1 MTVED
6 LMVRLRIEEDNKAAE
21 KRSRGNSTISR
32 ANECRGPKK
41 DKKKDQANLAESK
54 GEMVDLCAMLS
65 ECNLVGNPRE
75 WWIDSGASCHV
86 CANKELFSSYTP
98 APTDEKLFMAN
109 SVVAKVEGTGKI
121 LLKMTSG
128 KVETLNM
135 VSRVFTFEGR
145 CLVVNRMDRFMLSWQ
160 NRILVWVGRFRDSGF
175 DVVLGWWKV
184 FGSSTSVILLL
195 ERYREA
201 TVARG
206 PSSSVAGIVYN
217 YGSYFSV
224 LVASLEVLYAWMGRS
239 SVGYL
244 IISICGLDK
253 RDYSKMGARWI
264 CIRLV

>member
-1 MTVED
+1 MGYVVSAIDRAYEIVHIIFSRRMKCFEYEKMDKLSMSMIVMRPDWLIVKSEEWED
-6 LMVRLRIEEDNKAAE
+6 MVLDYD
-21 KRSRGNSTISR
+21 S
-32 ANECRGPKK
+32 
-41 DKKKDQANLAESK
+41 
-54 GEMVDLCAMLS
+54 LS
-65 ECNLVGNPRE
+65 MFR
-75 WWIDSGASCHV
+75 
-86 CANKELFSSYTP
+86 
-98 APTDEKLFMAN
+98 
-109 SVVAKVEGTGKI
+109 
-121 LLKMTSG
+121 
-128 KVETLNM
+128 
-135 VSRVFTFEGR
+135 RVFTFVGG

-160 NRILVWVGRFRDSGF
+160 NRILVWVGRFRDNGF
-175 DVVLGWWKV
+175 DVVLGWYKV

-201 TVARG
+201 IVARG
-206 PSSSVAGIVYN
+206 PSSSVVGVAYN